1 MTPIDPAGLLRHAH
15 SLVEKP
21 VFVFTGVPPSDE
33 MIARFTEALPERT
46 GEDFRRAVSAAY
58 YAAFHAVTLACADHV
73 APGSSG
79 DDRGALARMI
89 NHRDLRTVAG
99 WVSGDRP
106 PEHVAG
112 IVAALRSEGAADGAS
127 AVVRVAETIKRL
139 VDAREEADYN
149 HRAPFDRDEARMHV
163 RDAGEAVDLVEAPAF
178 ADSAGGRQFLG
189 LLALRARGGGS

>member
-1 MTPIDPAGLLRHAH
+1 MTPIDPARLLRHAR

-21 VFVFTGVPPSDE
+21 VFVFTGDPPSDE
-33 MIARFTEALPERT
+33 MIARFTNAVPERT

-58 YAAFHAVTLACADHV
+58 YAVFHAVTLACADHV

-106 PEHVAG
+106 PDHVAG
-112 IVAALRSEGAADGAS
+112 IVAALRSDGAS

-149 HRAPFDRDEARMHV
+149 HRMPFDQDEARMHV
-163 RDAGEAVDLVEAPAF
+163 SLAQEAADLVEAPAF
-178 ADSAGGRQFLG
+178 AASPEGRQFLG